1 MVAYPLSQVIA
12 PGARCRVRPLVVQEG
27 HDEGPYGWKCD
38 YLGSVFLVPRRD
50 IVTATDKRMVLVEL
64 EARIIRQTGRASS
77 LVEYAGHALRVHAQ
91 QVYLQESEGAA

>member
-12 PGARCRVRPLVVQEG
+12 PGARCRVRIVVTLL

-38 YLGSVFLVPRRD
+38 YLGNVFLVPRSDNIAPR
-50 IVTATDKRMVLVEL
+50 DKRMALVEI
-64 EARIIRQTGRASS
+64 EARIIRQTGRASY

-91 QVYLQESEGAA
+91 QVYLQESEGAV